1 MEVKLYELGT
11 LWKNPSKLHMTSALS
26 NNFLDRLW
34 AHPPLH
40 PLSSLSNADTP
51 RRTISNHFAQ
61 NSTLFGVGGGDLEV
75 KWNTKEK
82 PFQLFVTYDSSPIAS
97 NTLISFGFIPLFP
110 YSLQQGKEG
119 LIFIHFA

>member
-51 RRTISNHFAQ
+51 RRTISNHLAQ

-75 KWNTKEK
+75 KWDTKEK

-97 NTLISFGFIPLFP
+97 NRIL
-110 YSLQQGKEG
+110 
-119 LIFIHFA
+119 

>member
-11 LWKNPSKLHMTSALS
+11 LWKNPSKLHFTSALS

-51 RRTISNHFAQ
+51 RRTISNHFAKIQ
-61 NSTLFGVGGGDLEV
+61 HCLVQEGEIWKSNGTLR
-75 KWNTKEK
+75 KN
-82 PFQLFVTYDSSPIAS
+82 PS
-97 NTLISFGFIPLFP
+97 NYLLHMTLL
-110 YSLQQGKEG
+110 L
-119 LIFIHFA
+119 

>member
-1 MEVKLYELGT
+1 MNLGHYGKT
-11 LWKNPSKLHMTSALS
+11 LPSYIWLLLLVTI
-26 NNFLDRLW
+26 NFLDRLW

-75 KWNTKEK
+75 KWDTKEK

-97 NTLISFGFIPLFP
+97 NRIL
-110 YSLQQGKEG
+110 
-119 LIFIHFA
+119 